1 VLPLPPGEATA
12 PEIST
17 GTPKPPGVVVA
28 PPVTPP
34 GVEVTPDGPIGQPGT
49 PPPPTLVGIAA
60 EVGRIEQ
67 KTRQLLDRPAGGVD
81 LQELIDA
88 LLAALEPEEDTYP
101 AGSYVLN
108 PVCEEKDPAVVNW
121 PGGEGALGLVN
132 AKLDA
137 LAELLQAHK
146 DFRQPICAT
155 KASGQPVTVQFQEIG

>member
-1 VLPLPPGEATA
+1 L
-12 PEIST
+12 
-17 GTPKPPGVVVA
+17 
-28 PPVTPP
+28 
-34 GVEVTPDGPIGQPGT
+34 D
-49 PPPPTLVGIAA
+49 GIAA

-67 KTRQLLDRPAGGVD
+67 KTRALLDRPAGGID
-81 LQELIDA
+81 IQDLIDA
-88 LLAALEPEEDTYP
+88 LLAALQPPAFTYP

-108 PVCEEKDPAVVNW
+108 PICEEKDPAVANW
-121 PGGEGALGLVN
+121 SAGEGELGLLN